1 MCVFLFVRDMII
13 FFYDR
18 KHSTFCQWEY
28 MHSSHAHLK
37 WHFKGWIGP
46 RRHRSL
52 GNLSGH
58 QVASKAADS
67 ESCLDWTQ
75 EAPKMRIQ
83 QESTRHVTFEIISD
97 ILNHPDFFK
106 LILQVSFMICK
117 DVWFAKLLSRK
128 GWANRLVDLVAVAAL
143 TFIEVDQLEVA
154 GCGDF
159 GVSAE
164 SLIHDDDSWWLL
176 MVPDVAFP
184 GPKDIG
190 SQCCLVY
197 PIEVPT
203 TFPDYL
209 STGSSFFWSDGKICR
224 RPLCFMVKS
233 M

>member
-1 MCVFLFVRDMII
+1 MII

-75 EAPKMRIQ
+75 EAPKMHIHTTGINTTCDVWDHFRHS
-83 QESTRHVTFEIISD
+83 ESSWFFQIIS
-97 ILNHPDFFK
+97 LC
-106 LILQVSFMICK
+106 FMIFQ
-117 DVWFAKLLSRK
+117 DAWFAKLLSRK

>member
-1 MCVFLFVRDMII
+1 MI
-13 FFYDR
+13 F
-18 KHSTFCQWEY
+18 Q
-28 MHSSHAHLK
+28 
-37 WHFKGWIGP
+37 
-46 RRHRSL
+46 
-52 GNLSGH
+52 
-58 QVASKAADS
+58 
-67 ESCLDWTQ
+67 
-75 EAPKMRIQ
+75 
-83 QESTRHVTFEIISD
+83 
-97 ILNHPDFFK
+97 
-106 LILQVSFMICK
+106 

-233 M
+233 IVSGCFRWFLSTPIHWSTGNSFHRNIRVCFFSRWFRWIVASLGCRRDWINAVVCVMMF

>member
-1 MCVFLFVRDMII
+1 MKIFQFPNCSFTTLQRFPNGAQIGSEVRLISLGMGSRVRWVWKDPKLTWSLRILILSHSHLGRLFPLMQVIFGYITKCIFINSKSYLFHIYLFDFTRDMII

-58 QVASKAADS
+58 QVGSKAADS

-117 DVWFAKLLSRK
+117 DAS
-128 GWANRLVDLVAVAAL
+128 
-143 TFIEVDQLEVA
+143 
-154 GCGDF
+154 
-159 GVSAE
+159 
-164 SLIHDDDSWWLL
+164 
-176 MVPDVAFP
+176 M
-184 GPKDIG
+184 
-190 SQCCLVY
+190 
-197 PIEVPT
+197 
-203 TFPDYL
+203 
-209 STGSSFFWSDGKICR
+209 IC
-224 RPLCFMVKS
+224 
-233 M
+233 